1 MSGQASQQ
9 SPSKPQPIYRK
20 MYYIR
25 VAFAVIGGII
35 TGALNLRSLDGLTVG
50 IGIFLLTYLLFRY
63 GIKSISSQ
71 VKDTKKFIMTGIFS
85 YFLLWFVMWIISID
99 LFWIPLPSS

>member
-1 MSGQASQQ
+1 
-9 SPSKPQPIYRK
+9 

-25 VAFAVIGGII
+25 IAFAVIGGVI
-35 TGALNLRSLDGLTVG
+35 TGALNLRDFEGAVVG
-50 IGIFLLTYLLFRY
+50 VGIFLVTYLLFRY

-71 VKDTKKFIMTGIFS
+71 VKETKKFYMTGIFS

>member
-1 MSGQASQQ
+1 
-9 SPSKPQPIYRK
+9 

-35 TGALNLRSLDGLTVG
+35 TGALNLWGLEGLSLG
-50 IGIFLLTYLLFRY
+50 IVIFLLTYLLFRY

-71 VKDTKKFIMTGIFS
+71 VKETKKFYMTGIFS
-85 YFLLWFVMWIISID
+85 YFLLWLVMWIISID
-99 LFWIPLPSS
+99 LLWIRP